1 MKKFSF
7 SLEKVMDVK
16 EIEKKIIQRQLFT
29 LESDLNIK
37 NKKLKKISNK
47 FEKELRF
54 QDDMMK
60 KKVSSN
66 EITLQSKYLESIKFE
81 IENQNQDI
89 VLLQAE
95 IKKVRERL
103 AEKAKEK
110 KALEILKENKLEYF
124 KKQVK
129 KNEQSKL
136 DDVAAQMKIRSKI

>member
-1 MKKFSF
+1 VKKFSF